1 MKTSL
6 ILTACV
12 ALSLSLPGS
21 ALRAEDLPGTAY
33 ALPAAGTVLRAGPGV
48 DFPGVVTLD
57 GDDVV
62 RLGEL
67 RGTYREVFLPQGY
80 AVYMHGDY
88 VSVNRGAATVTVTG
102 DRVNMRLLPSTEGLL
117 PIGQLAE
124 GTGPLVFLEQAG
136 EWVRVLAPASAPL
149 YAAAEA
155 LASSDDPL
163 LPDRWLAALATR
175 DARRQA
181 AVDAWRAADPSWQR
195 ESSLLERAERLADV
209 DVTRLDEAALSER
222 RAEIAK
228 LRQQATWAETQ
239 SALLKLDQDIDQVL
253 ALRSSAQRAAED
265 VKAAPLPAATADAA
279 LRRESKM
286 LSLGFRYG
294 GRGESVRRIGSVH
307 REGTDDAPIYTLHS
321 TEGEILK
328 LTAPAQVATLQAL
341 VGRRV
346 ELDGRKLYL
355 ATVTG
360 PVLVIDRVVSWK
372 PQ

>member
-6 ILTACV
+6 ILTASVCL
-12 ALSLSLPGS
+12 ALTVPC
-21 ALRAEDLPGTAY
+21 LRAEDLPGTGY
-33 ALPAAGTVLRAGPGV
+33 AVPAAGTVLRAGPGV
-48 DFPGVVTLD
+48 DFPGVLTLD

-67 RGTYREVFLPQGY
+67 RGNSREVFVPQGF

-88 VSVNRGAATVTVTG
+88 VAVNRGAATVTVTG

-117 PIGQLAE
+117 PIGQLPE
-124 GTGPLVFLEQAG
+124 GSGPLVLLEALG
-136 EWVRVLAPASAPL
+136 EWVRVLAPADVPL
-149 YAAAEA
+149 YAAADV
-155 LASSDDPL
+155 LTVSDEPG
-163 LPDRWLAALATR
+163 LPDRWLAALGTR
-175 DARRQA
+175 EARRLS

-222 RAEIAK
+222 RGEIAK

-253 ALRSSAQRAAED
+253 ALRATAHKAAED
-265 VKAAPLPAATADAA
+265 VKSAPLPVVAADAA

-294 GRGESVRRIGSVH
+294 GRGESVRRSGSVH
-307 REGTDDAPIYTLHS
+307 REGAEDAPIYTLHS

-328 LTAPAQVATLQAL
+328 LTAPAPVATLQAL

-360 PVLVIDRVVSWK
+360 PVLVVDRVVSWK